1 MEKHGFIQ
9 DEKIIKAYKHIEVP
23 ILHQKYCKGNDEI
36 PYFWVGHEYLEQ
48 IFITAKYKVRDEAR
62 AQDVLCELME
72 DLIKYEWDERAKK
85 LPLINNSIIQ
95 SLRTKTKSKAINM
108 FRKDA
113 KVVHSLTETE
123 ENKWKNEI
131 KDDRD
136 FLDQFAF
143 KDFFEIFKKRL
154 ALERHAATDIPFLEQ
169 WIEIG
174 PSKRLL
180 LAKKM
185 NLTPKEVTKI
195 IRRLKIK
202 GGKIYRAIMEEEA
215 YALKSK

>member
-9 DEKIIKAYKHIEVP
+9 DEKIIKTYKNIEVP
-23 ILHQKYCKGNDEI
+23 ILHQKYCKGNNEI

-48 IFITAKYKVRDEAR
+48 LFITAKYKVRDEAR

-72 DLIKYEWDERAKK
+72 DLIKYAWRERAEK

-108 FRKDA
+108 FKKDA
-113 KVVHSLTETE
+113 RVAHSLTETE
-123 ENKWKNEI
+123 ESKWKNEI
-131 KDDRD
+131 KDDTD
-136 FLDQFAF
+136 FLEQLSF
-143 KDFFEIFKKRL
+143 KDFFETFKKRL
-154 ALERHAATDIPFLEQ
+154 AAEKHAATDLPFLEQ

-174 PSKRLL
+174 ASKRIL

-185 NLTPKEVTKI
+185 NLTPKEVAKI

-202 GGKIYRAIMEEEA
+202 GGKIYRTMIAEEE